1 MEKHE
6 KTPSELDRE
15 AHRMIQV
22 EDEAGHRYEATYPK
36 RAKGLIKNGR
46 ARFKDESQTTIIL
59 TCPPKH
65 HNDLEDTTMNEHIQH
80 TESTAVETNAVE
92 TVTVEATPALSAK
105 EVFDQIVSLQNLI
118 SGDYTNPLH
127 FLSATVNSIC
137 CENQWESDQLKCGA
151 INAASTPY
159 RIREE
164 TYQQMLA
171 IYQQMYNDLT
181 SPEEARCAERKE
193 FMNWVRDCIDAT
205 QCGQDLPDFEK
216 LWKMFS

>member
-1 MEKHE
+1 
-6 KTPSELDRE
+6 
-15 AHRMIQV
+15 
-22 EDEAGHRYEATYPK
+22 
-36 RAKGLIKNGR
+36 
-46 ARFKDESQTTIIL
+46 
-59 TCPPKH
+59 
-65 HNDLEDTTMNEHIQH
+65 MNEHIQH
-80 TESTAVETNAVE
+80 TESTAVETNVVE
-92 TVTVEATPALSAK
+92 TVTVEATPALTAK

-181 SPEEARCAERKE
+181 SPKEARCAERKE

>member
-6 KTPSELDRE
+6 KPETE
-15 AHRMIQV
+15 ASAPQKTVRV
-22 EDEAGHRYEATYPK
+22 TDEAGNMYEATYPK
-36 RAKGLIKNGR
+36 RARGLVKNGR
-46 ARFKDESQTTIIL
+46 ARFKDESQNTIIL
-59 TCPPKH
+59 TCPP
-65 HNDLEDTTMNEHIQH
+65 NPNMNLEDNTMNEQTHDTQTTDTVAT
-80 TESTAVETNAVE
+80 TETAVN
-92 TVTVEATPALSAK
+92 EAAPALTAK

-181 SPEEARCAERKE
+181 SPKEARCAERKE